1 MALLILETWPEE
13 WHEDVYSIIKINV
26 FDVGLN
32 VFDIKLN
39 VETRMEPE
47 PLFIFP

>member
-1 MALLILETWPEE
+1 MFIASL
-13 WHEDVYSIIKINV
+13 NV

-32 VFDIKLN
+32 VFDIKLY
-39 VETRMEPE
+39 VETRMESE